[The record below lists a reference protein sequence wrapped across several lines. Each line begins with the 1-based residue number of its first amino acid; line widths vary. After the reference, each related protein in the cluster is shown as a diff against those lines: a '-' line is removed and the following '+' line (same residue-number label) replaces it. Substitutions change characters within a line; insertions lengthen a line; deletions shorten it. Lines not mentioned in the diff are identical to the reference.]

1 VKQVLQYLRTGETLV
16 SDVPAPHCKPG
27 HLRVANS
34 VSLVSAGTERMLVD
48 FARGSVLSKAMQ
60 QPERVRDVLNKIRT
74 DGLLTTYEAVSTK
87 LDLPMALGY
96 CSVGRVLEV
105 GAGVEG
111 FAKGDRVAS
120 NGAHA
125 EIVVVPWTLAS
136 IVPENVS
143 DESAAFTALG
153 AVAVQG
159 VRLASPAIGECF
171 AVTGLGLV
179 GLLAVQILR
188 ANGCRVLGID
198 IDPSRLQL
206 ARNFGADTVDL
217 SRDED
222 PLSRSLAFS
231 RGRGVDGV
239 LLTLSSKSSK
249 SVSNAAKMCRK
260 RGRIVLVGTTGLEL
274 NRADFYEKEITFQVS
289 CSYGPGRHDPQYE
302 DAGRDY
308 PLGYVRWT
316 EQRNFEAVLDM
327 LSQRQLDTTSLTT
340 HRYQIEEA
348 QAAYDVLAS
357 REPSLRILLRYP
369 ERLTVDDAALQLKRI
384 SPTESS
390 QRAIGSGTA
399 GFIGAGNYGGRI
411 LIAAFKQ
418 AGANLHTIVSA
429 KGVSAV
435 HHGGRL
441 GFRFASSDAEQIFA
455 EPEIDIVCIATRHDS
470 HAEYVQKALRAG
482 KSIFVEKPLALNLDQ
497 LKSIESAFLASRQGQ
512 TQPLLM
518 VGFNR
523 RFAPLSVKIKSLL
536 AAVRE
541 PKSFIMTINAGS
553 VPKDHWVQNPE
564 IGGGRLIVEAC
575 HFIDFLRHLAGSP
588 IRDFHVTP
596 LYGPA
601 GPAQSASISLQF
613 EDGSFGVINYLAN
626 GNREYPKE
634 RLEIY
639 TEGKILVLDNFRS
652 LTGFGWPK
660 FSKMRTWRQNKGQ
673 AECVL
678 AFVTA
683 VKTAMPSPIPLPEL
697 LEVSRIA
704 ILAAQRTT

>member
-1 VKQVLQYLRTGETLV
+1 
-16 SDVPAPHCKPG
+16 
-27 HLRVANS
+27 
-34 VSLVSAGTERMLVD
+34 
-48 FARGSVLSKAMQ
+48 
-60 QPERVRDVLNKIRT
+60 
-74 DGLLTTYEAVSTK
+74 
-87 LDLPMALGY
+87 
-96 CSVGRVLEV
+96 
-105 GAGVEG
+105 
-111 FAKGDRVAS
+111 
-120 NGAHA
+120 
-125 EIVVVPWTLAS
+125 
-136 IVPENVS
+136 
-143 DESAAFTALG
+143 
-153 AVAVQG
+153 
-159 VRLASPAIGECF
+159 
-171 AVTGLGLV
+171 
-179 GLLAVQILR
+179 
-188 ANGCRVLGID
+188 
-198 IDPSRLQL
+198 
-206 ARNFGADTVDL
+206 
-217 SRDED
+217 
-222 PLSRSLAFS
+222 
-231 RGRGVDGV
+231 
-239 LLTLSSKSSK
+239 
-249 SVSNAAKMCRK
+249 
-260 RGRIVLVGTTGLEL
+260 
-274 NRADFYEKEITFQVS
+274 
-289 CSYGPGRHDPQYE
+289 
-302 DAGRDY
+302 
-308 PLGYVRWT
+308 
-316 EQRNFEAVLDM
+316 
-327 LSQRQLDTTSLTT
+327 
-340 HRYQIEEA
+340 
-348 QAAYDVLAS
+348 
-357 REPSLRILLRYP
+357 
-369 ERLTVDDAALQLKRI
+369 
-384 SPTESS
+384 
-390 QRAIGSGTA
+390 
-399 GFIGAGNYGGRI
+399 
-411 LIAAFKQ
+411 
-418 AGANLHTIVSA
+418 VSA

-564 IGGGRLIVEAC
+564 IGGGRLIGEAC